1 MVEMENNQITIDD
14 VMESKPVEQSKAKK
28 PVGYFSKLAKLEKDV
43 ARLERQIDIIIKS
56 LRR

>member
-1 MVEMENNQITIDD
+1 MEGKQMTIDE
-14 VMESKPVEQSKAKK
+14 VLEKKTAEQPNKKES
-28 PVGYFSKLAKLEKDV
+28 GYFSRMSKLEKQV

>member
-1 MVEMENNQITIDD
+1 MENNQVTIDE
-14 VMESKPVEQSKAKK
+14 MLETKSGNQPKNKREPN
-28 PVGYFSKLAKLEKDV
+28 YFSRMSKLEKQV